1 MVREPGKYFADIE
14 TSTQASEYKSE
25 VSFRPA
31 PGNATIEDGKRVPVW
46 RVRFDMVS
54 DPAKRFGLDIN
65 GEVIFGRSKR
75 SPEFIDL
82 TAFGAGRLGVSRRH
96 LMLRPTPS
104 HLFAID
110 VGSTNGTYRNGRS
123 IGFRTPSRLVNGDTL
138 TLGRLELRVNIIERP
153 SFQTSMLGG
162 EPTPD
167 LAEALSQIAKAIT
180 SQLDL
185 NQVLN
190 QVTETAM
197 VLTAAGETSIWLVDE
212 NSGNLYV
219 KAQRGIQDEKIQ
231 DMRLPIAVDTLAGQV
246 IVSGK
251 PLHAHRQPGEDQI
264 KVKTHYLVEA
274 LLYVPI
280 ILGGVTLGVVSA
292 VHRQGGKHF
301 DKRDERLLTAIADFA
316 AIAIQN
322 ARLYQATDEALQHRV
337 NELSAL
343 NQVSRAVSASLD
355 LDEVYKVLVAQVNM
369 HWPVEAVRLY
379 LLDEQ
384 EQSLY
389 LHTGATDS
397 NGTEP
402 HELGKGIIGQ
412 TAAKGEAI
420 FANEARSH
428 PHYLREVDG
437 IDGHDT
443 ISVACV
449 PLHIQERVVGVLALL
464 NKKDGP
470 FTEADVSR
478 LVAFANPVA
487 TAIEN
492 ANLFKESE
500 RQRAAIMATAQTL
513 SQPLLIL
520 DENGRVLVSN
530 ESANEILEKNMAQLF
545 EGISHAAG
553 RTTEILIGE
562 QTYLASA
569 QHLADVGTIIVMQDI
584 TYVKQ
589 LEKDRADFMHAL
601 SHDLKSPLTS
611 IMGWAQLLEKVVS
624 LDERGVSYVD
634 KLVASAERMLD
645 LINQMLQTVARGD
658 TVDISEKACDME
670 HVVATVMSDAEGAA
684 LHKSIHMDF
693 QMTGEPY
700 HILADETR
708 LYHMLLNLVDNAIK
722 YSPEDTTINVRLDFR
737 NDEIAVRVQDEGQG
751 IPEQDLPR
759 LFDKYYRGTEAKIQ
773 PGAGLGL
780 SVVWAI
786 ADAHGGRVSVSNR
799 PEGGAE
805 FKVVLPGTLRVSS
818 ETAAD

>member
-1 MVREPGKYFADIE
+1 MSR
-14 TSTQASEYKSE
+14 
-25 VSFRPA
+25 
-31 PGNATIEDGKRVPVW
+31 
-46 RVRFDMVS
+46 RVRFELVS
-54 DPAKRFGLDIN
+54 DPTKQIGLDIN
-65 GEVIFGRSKR
+65 GEVMFGRSRR
-75 SPEFIDL
+75 SPGFVDL
-82 TAFGAGRLGVSRRH
+82 AKFGASRLGVSRRH

-123 IGFRTPSRLVNGDTL
+123 IGFRTPSRLVNGDKL
-138 TLGRLELRVNIIERP
+138 TLGRLEFMVYIIERP

-162 EPTPD
+162 QATPD
-167 LAEALSQIAKAIT
+167 LAEALSQIATAIT

-185 NQVLN
+185 DEVLN

-197 VLTAAGETSIWLVDE
+197 VLTSAGETSIWLVDE
-212 NSGNLYV
+212 NSGNLYL
-219 KAQRGIQDEKIQ
+219 KAQRGIQDETIQ
-231 DMRLPIAVDTLAGQV
+231 DMRLPIREDTLAGQV

-251 PLHAHRQPGEDQI
+251 PLHAHREPGEDQI

-280 ILGGVTLGVVSA
+280 ILGGITLGVVSA

-322 ARLYQATDEALQHRV
+322 ARLYQATDEALRHRV

-355 LDEVYKVLVAQVNM
+355 LNEVYKVLVAQVNL

-384 EQSLY
+384 GQSLS
-389 LHTGATDS
+389 LHTGAATA
-397 NGTEP
+397 NGSRP

-412 TAAKGEAI
+412 AVAKGEAI
-420 FANEARSH
+420 FANEAQSH
-428 PHYLREVDG
+428 PHYLRE
-437 IDGHDT
+437 IDGMDGRDSD
-443 ISVACV
+443 SVACV
-449 PLHIQERVVGVLALL
+449 PLRIQERVVGVLALL
-464 NKKDGP
+464 NKADGQ

-492 ANLFKESE
+492 ANLFEESE
-500 RQRAAIMATAQTL
+500 RQRAAILATAQTL

-520 DENGRVLVSN
+520 DEHGEVLVSN
-530 ESANEILEKNMAQLF
+530 ESANELLEEHMAQLF

-553 RTTEILIGE
+553 RTAEILIGE
-562 QTYLASA
+562 RTYLASA
-569 QHLADVGTIIVMQDI
+569 QHLIDVGTIIVMQDI

-589 LEKDRADFMHAL
+589 LEKDRAEFMHAL

-624 LDERGVSYVD
+624 LDERGVGYVD

-658 TVDISEKACDME
+658 TVQISRQPCDME

-684 LHKSIHMDF
+684 LHKSIHVDY
-693 QMTGEPY
+693 QMTGKPY

-722 YSPEDTTINVRLDFR
+722 YSPEDTTIYVKLDFS
-737 NDEIAVRVQDEGQG
+737 DEKITIRVQDEGEG

-759 LFDKYYRGTEAKIQ
+759 LFDKYYRGTEAKVH

-786 ADAHGGRVSVSNR
+786 ADAHDGRASVRNR
-799 PEGGAE
+799 AEGGAE
-805 FKVVLPGTLRVSS
+805 FEVVLPGTLRVS
-818 ETAAD
+818 AQNPVD